1 MAKKK
6 EEQKTVKYGIIY
18 KCNAV
23 NIRKQPD
30 LHSEVIGTALANDEV
45 EIFEDAGDFYGIK
58 CGKVKGYTLK
68 FFVAAE

>member
-1 MAKKK
+1 MVKKK
-6 EEQKTVKYGIIY
+6 EAPKQIRYGVIC